1 MKKILVL
8 LLALLLTCGCLAGC
22 GGSGDNKDSSADGV
36 TDLVLWSSYPEESLV
51 VLRQVIERFNEEFP
65 QYHLTVEYVGTVE
78 NIKTKLASLRAEDYP
93 SVFFGTTASVG
104 EFASSSYTAPIQSY
118 IDADED
124 KWTDDIYENVKVVYS
139 DLEGDMI
146 GSPIGVS
153 AKGYIV
159 NETALKEAGYS
170 IEDITSFEKLAEAA
184 KTAVSKGI
192 IKYGYNINDGTDIT
206 DMLLYQ
212 GVGILDADN
221 GYGGEPTQCLYGEG
235 DTYAALKKLLTLQ
248 AELYGANAAYVN
260 NSGAQGGSSLF
271 INGDLMFW
279 ACTNSLLYEFDD
291 IELGFDW
298 AFIPHVGVDENA
310 KYKGYALTEGTGMFI
325 ANTGNETEMQ
335 GAYEFIK
342 YMARTDNQV
351 FWSTYRGYVP
361 FTNEAAQ
368 HEDWLAFQ
376 QEVFPSSARLIEM
389 MQNTPSDFRQPYGN
403 YATTITSANKDM
415 ESFIM
420 SEPNGD
426 IDGYIQD
433 AVNSINESIEILRL
447 RGQK

>member
-22 GGSGDNKDSSADGV
+22 GGNGKSKDSSEDGV
-36 TDLVLWSSYPEESLV
+36 TELVLWSSYPEESLV
-51 VLRQVIERFNEEFP
+51 VLRQVIERFNKEFP
-65 QYHLTVEYVGTVE
+65 QYHLTVEYPGTVA
-78 NIKTKLASLRAEDYP
+78 NIRMKLTTLRAEDYP
-93 SVFFGTTASVG
+93 SIFFGTPAAIGEYASA
-104 EFASSSYTAPIQSY
+104 EFTAPIQPY
-118 IDADED
+118 LDADEE

-139 DLEGDMI
+139 DLEGNMI

-159 NETALKEAGYS
+159 NTTALKAAGYS
-170 IEDITSFEKLAEAA
+170 LEDITSFEKLAEAA
-184 KTAVSKGI
+184 KAAVSKGV
-192 IKYGYNINDGTDIT
+192 IKYGYNINDGSDIL

-212 GVGILDADN
+212 GVDILDADN
-221 GYGGEPTQCLYGEG
+221 GFNGEVTKCLYGEG
-235 DTYAALKKLLTLQ
+235 DTNAALKKLLTLQ

-260 NSGAQGGSSLF
+260 NSGAQGGASLF

-279 ACTNSLLYEFDD
+279 SCTNSLLYEFDD

-298 AFIPHVGVDENA
+298 AFIPHLGVDDNA

-335 GAYEFIK
+335 GAYEFLK

-361 FTNEAAQ
+361 FTKAAAE
-368 HEDWLAFQ
+368 HEDWIAFQ
-376 QEVFPSSARLIEM
+376 KEVFPSSERLIEM

-403 YATTITSANKDM
+403 LITPITSANKDM
-415 ESFIM
+415 EGFIM
-420 SEPNGD
+420 SEPDGD
-426 IDGYIQD
+426 IDSYIKD
-433 AVNSINESIEILRL
+433 ALDSINESIEILRL
-447 RGQK
+447 RGQ